1 MSALR
6 SLENK
11 EHIGCVLGIDKH
23 IEDKHMD
30 LNQNNE
36 ITRKL
41 TAQLQIAKPVFKN
54 PLDEQLKQ
62 LEEINRENYRRREEE
77 RLANIET
84 AENTAEMK
92 DDIKIVIHNQNSH
105 IALLEQ
111 QLEIQNQQIEI
122 QNEQLQVLKGIFSST
137 ENEVEIEEQL
147 KELVRQQID
156 SHHPLWDYLKDKGGD
171 VAIVSAPVLYKAFKA
186 LLLSAGITI

>member
-1 MSALR
+1 M
-6 SLENK
+6 
-11 EHIGCVLGIDKH
+11 LGIDRH

-30 LNQNNE
+30 LDQINE
-36 ITRKL
+36 LTRKL
-41 TAQLQIAKPVFKN
+41 TAQPQIAKPVFKN

-92 DDIKIVIHNQNSH
+92 DDIKVVIHNQNSH

-111 QLEIQNQQIEI
+111 QLDLQNRQIEI
-122 QNEQLQVLKGIFSST
+122 QKEQLQVLKDIFSST
-137 ENEVEIEEQL
+137 ENELEIEEQL

-156 SHHPLWDYLKDKGGD
+156 RQHPLWDYVKDKGGD
-171 VAIVSAPVLYKAFKA
+171 VAIATAPVLFKAVKA
-186 LLLSAGITI
+186 LLLSAGITL